1 MMGSLRSIAA
11 GLALVLLAASC
22 GLSIDESARPINSQ
36 DLPPELRLGQL
47 PTPTPKEASLSG
59 PGSNQVHMIQNNHLV
74 TVQRQIVSTPEEL
87 IEILLLAT
95 FPEEAANG
103 IRSALDFQTSVQN
116 IDVNTLFN
124 LAIVDL
130 APGSLDPRNSE
141 QRVAFAQ
148 IVYTLT
154 SLPTIESVQFVQ
166 TDAADPEAG
175 AVELAVQT
183 DSGTT
188 LPGARVTRSDF
199 ALLSPDV
206 VSRPSF
212 DIPVITPTPTP
223 DPNAPPR
230 FELPI
235 WMLDADDKLIKVPRQ
250 IERNQNAFLI
260 ALIEGPLADERALG
274 VRSAIPPDAL
284 ANPVTI
290 SSFNVKLD
298 DFGFSRLVSGNIA
311 MVDLAEGSLP
321 SLTNGDERFLAAA
334 QIVYTL
340 TDLEEIDQVV
350 FFIDGVAI
358 PMPADRGLND
368 GDLGYSLPFDP
379 NIPSGLGKS
388 DYESALL
395 QPLEPPTVESVPVP
409 TVSPEE

>member
-1 MMGSLRSIAA
+1 
-11 GLALVLLAASC
+11 
-22 GLSIDESARPINSQ
+22 
-36 DLPPELRLGQL
+36 
-47 PTPTPKEASLSG
+47 
-59 PGSNQVHMIQNNHLV
+59 
-74 TVQRQIVSTPEEL
+74 
-87 IEILLLAT
+87 
-95 FPEEAANG
+95 
-103 IRSALDFQTSVQN
+103 
-116 IDVNTLFN
+116 
-124 LAIVDL
+124 
-130 APGSLDPRNSE
+130 
-141 QRVAFAQ
+141 
-148 IVYTLT
+148 
-154 SLPTIESVQFVQ
+154 
-166 TDAADPEAG
+166 
-175 AVELAVQT
+175 
-183 DSGTT
+183 
-188 LPGARVTRSDF
+188 
-199 ALLSPDV
+199 
-206 VSRPSF
+206 
-212 DIPVITPTPTP
+212 
-223 DPNAPPR
+223 
-230 FELPI
+230 
-235 WMLDADDKLIKVPRQ
+235 MLDADDKLIKVPRQ

-350 FFIDGVAI
+350 FFIEGVAI

-379 NIPSGLGKS
+379 NLPSGLDKS

-395 QPLEPPTVESVPVP
+395 QPLEPATVESVPAP